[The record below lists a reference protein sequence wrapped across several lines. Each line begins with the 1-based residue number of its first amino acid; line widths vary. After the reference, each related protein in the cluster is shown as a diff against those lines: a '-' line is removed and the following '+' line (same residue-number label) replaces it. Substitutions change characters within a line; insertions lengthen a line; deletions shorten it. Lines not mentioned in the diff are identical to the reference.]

1 MTDRG
6 DPQRPE
12 ALDVGDID
20 LASLLERFERTLL
33 GGPRKYARAE
43 LSGAAGIDPDEA
55 RTMWR
60 ALGFATVEDDDVVFT
75 DGDVTALRNAKS
87 LSENLGIDDEMLTAM
102 TRMLGRT
109 FSRLAAWQ
117 GQLLVELVA
126 NRPDLLA
133 SEDAITDYLEELLP
147 TIQDIQTYVW
157 RRQLA
162 AYLSR
167 IVSRATGEVADAG
180 TSTAVVGFADMS
192 GFTTLTRKA
201 SEAELREVLDAFE
214 SLATDIVGA
223 HGGRI
228 VKTIGDEVLFV
239 VDDAVDAAQ
248 IALELQKAASEDD
261 RLPPLRIGLAAGPVV
276 NRLGD
281 VYGSTVNIAS
291 RLTTICRPGWVLVDR
306 VMAEELR
313 DDERFALRP
322 RRPESVRGYH
332 HLRQWRLRAADEPR
346 PSRHRGGRG
355 ERQAPLRAR
364 VERVADRA
372 SEQLHHRPRSS
383 GPGADHRVT

>member
-1 MTDRG
+1 MTRPG
-6 DPQRPE
+6 DPPQPE
-12 ALDVGDID
+12 ADESGDLD
-20 LASLLERFERTLL
+20 LARLLERFERTLL

-43 LSGAAGIDPDEA
+43 LSEVAGIDPDEA
-55 RTMWR
+55 RKMWR
-60 ALGFATVEDDDVVFT
+60 ALGFATVADDDVVFT

-102 TRMLGRT
+102 TRMLGQT

-117 GQLLVELVA
+117 GQLLVELVS
-126 NRPDLLA
+126 NRPELLA

-147 TIQDIQTYVW
+147 TIQDIQTFVW

-162 AYLSR
+162 AYFSR
-167 IVSRATGEVADAG
+167 VVSHATGEIADAG
-180 TSTAVVGFADMS
+180 PAIPVVGFADMS
-192 GFTTLTRKA
+192 GFTTLTREA
-201 SEAELREVLDAFE
+201 SEAELREVLEAFE

-239 VDDAVDAAQ
+239 ADDPVDGAQ
-248 IALELQKAASEDD
+248 IALELQEAASADD

-291 RLTTICRPGWVLVDR
+291 RLTSICRPGWVLVDR
-306 VMAEELR
+306 VMAESLR
-313 DDERFALRP
+313 DDERFSLRP
-322 RRPESVRGYH
+322 RRPESVRGSH
-332 HLRQWRLRAADEPR
+332 HLRQWRLRRGRRTAACRAPR
-346 PSRHRGGRG
+346 RR
-355 ERQAPLRAR
+355 
-364 VERVADRA
+364 
-372 SEQLHHRPRSS
+372 
-383 GPGADHRVT
+383 

>member
-1 MTDRG
+1 MTDPG
-6 DPQRPE
+6 DPQQPAAFE
-12 ALDVGDID
+12 AGDID
-20 LASLLERFERTLL
+20 PARLLERFERTLL
-33 GGPRKYARAE
+33 GGPRKYARGE
-43 LSGAAGIDPDEA
+43 LSEAAGIEPDEA
-55 RTMWR
+55 GKMWR
-60 ALGFATVEDDDVVFT
+60 ALGFATVEDDDVAFT
-75 DGDVTALRNAKS
+75 DGDITALRNAKS

-102 TRMLGRT
+102 TRMLGQT

-117 GQLLVELVA
+117 GQLLVELVT

-133 SEDAITDYLEELLP
+133 SEDAIADYLQELLP

-162 AYLSR
+162 AYFSR
-167 IVSRATGEVADAG
+167 VVSHATGEMAEAG
-180 TSTAVVGFADMS
+180 TSISVVGFADMS

-201 SEAELREVLDAFE
+201 SEAELREVLEAFE

-239 VDDAVDAAQ
+239 VDGPLEGAQ
-248 IALELQKAASEDD
+248 IGLELHAAADEDD

-306 VMAEELR
+306 VMAESLR
-313 DDERFALRP
+313 DDERFVLRA
-322 RRPESVRGYH
+322 RRPESVRGYQ

-346 PSRHRGGRG
+346 SSGHRGGRG
-355 ERQAPLRAR
+355 ERRAPLRAR

-372 SEQLHHRPRSS
+372 GEQLHHR
-383 GPGADHRVT
+383 AT

>member
-1 MTDRG
+1 MTDPG
-6 DPQRPE
+6 DPQGPE
-12 ALDVGDID
+12 GFGAGDID
-20 LASLLERFERTLL
+20 LARLLERFERTLL
-33 GGPRKYARAE
+33 GGPRKYARGE
-43 LSGAAGIDPDEA
+43 LSEVAGIDPDEA
-55 RTMWR
+55 RKMWR
-60 ALGFATVEDDDVVFT
+60 ALGFATVEDDAVVFT
-75 DGDVTALRNAKS
+75 DGDVNALRDAKS
-87 LSENLGIDDEMLTAM
+87 LSENQGIDDEMLTAM
-102 TRMLGRT
+102 TRMLGQT

-117 GQLLVELVA
+117 GQLLIELVT

-147 TIQDIQTYVW
+147 TIQEIQTHVW

-167 IVSRATGEVADAG
+167 IVSRATIEIAEAG
-180 TSTAVVGFADMS
+180 TSNSVVGFADMS

-201 SEAELREVLDAFE
+201 SEAELREVLEAFE

-239 VDDAVDAAQ
+239 VDDAVDGAQ
-248 IALELQKAASEDD
+248 IALELQSEAHKDD

-291 RLTTICRPGWVLVDR
+291 RLTSICRPGWVLVDR
-306 VMAEELR
+306 VMAESLR
-313 DDERFALRP
+313 HDERFALRS

-346 PSRHRGGRG
+346 STVHRGGRG
-355 ERQAPLRAR
+355 ERRAPLRAR

-372 SEQLHHRPRSS
+372 SEQLHDR
-383 GPGADHRVT
+383 AT